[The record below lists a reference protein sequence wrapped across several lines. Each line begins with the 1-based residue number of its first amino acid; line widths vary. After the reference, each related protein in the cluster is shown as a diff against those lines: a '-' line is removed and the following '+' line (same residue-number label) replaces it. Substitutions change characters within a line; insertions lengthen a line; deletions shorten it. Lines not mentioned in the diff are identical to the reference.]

1 MVVEMTLTA
10 ACTRDA
16 GTWTCSLVA
25 GPDRKELQ
33 GADTLTTK
41 DRLEL
46 AAAIAGFAALKR
58 RCGVELYTESIYLLQ
73 AAALFPTWKT
83 FKGSTPKHQMRNQAL
98 WDQLYEVASRHDVNW
113 RGPRASH
120 EVEFT
125 DVMTETTSEIRGR
138 TQGTGRDVGCLYA
151 GSASPWSKPTLG
163 EYRAFNDEEI
173 RAEEICSNVGAD
185 DIEDLT
191 STQRHD
197 RERVIARIV
206 NRASLENDTRAR
218 PLAIRTLPTNKPS
231 STNIMMTIP
240 RNSFDHAASGVL

>member
-1 MVVEMTLTA
+1 L
-10 ACTRDA
+10 A
-16 GTWTCSLVA
+16 GN
-25 GPDRKELQ
+25 DRKELQ

-46 AAAIAGFAALKR
+46 AAAIAGLSALKR
-58 RCGVELYTESIYLLQ
+58 RCGVELYTESTYLLQ
-73 AAALFPTWKT
+73 AASLFQVWKIN
-83 FKGSTPKHQMRNQAL
+83 PKHQMRNKAL
-98 WDQLYEVASRHDVNW
+98 WDQIYEVASRHDVNW
-113 RGPRASH
+113 HGPRASH

-138 TQGTGRDVGCLYA
+138 TQGIGTDAGFLYA
-151 GSASPWSKPTLG
+151 GSTSPWSKPALG

-191 STQRHD
+191 SKQRHD
-197 RERVIARIV
+197 RERVIARIA

-240 RNSFDHAASGVL
+240 RNSFEHAASGAL